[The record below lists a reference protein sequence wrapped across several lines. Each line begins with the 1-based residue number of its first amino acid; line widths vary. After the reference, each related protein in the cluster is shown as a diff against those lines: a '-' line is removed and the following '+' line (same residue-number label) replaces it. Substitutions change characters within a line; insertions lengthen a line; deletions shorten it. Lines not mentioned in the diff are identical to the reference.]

1 MAYFHKYYF
10 KSKELKVPTERTAYK
25 ELRKSKL
32 RHFKNISTKTELKT
46 LVKGFEKLVT
56 SKKADEAKAAL
67 SHVVSKIDRAASKGV
82 IKNNTASRKI
92 ARLMKKLS
100 SLNKA

>member
-1 MAYFHKYYF
+1 
-10 KSKELKVPTERTAYK
+10 VPTEKTAYK

-46 LVKGFEKLVT
+46 LVKDFEKLVLA
-56 SKKADEAKAAL
+56 KKATEAQASLK
-67 SHVVSKIDRAASKGV
+67 HVVSKIDRAVSKGV
-82 IKNNTASRKI
+82 LKNNTASRKI

-100 SLNKA
+100 SLSKT